1 MEDITSKAEDIIERY
16 YRLSLARQYGRGEV
30 PQVPASEDYPY
41 LTGCFVGMLRTVVY
55 QCPDARKLVED
66 IVRLAEEK
74 GQ

>member
-1 MEDITSKAEDIIERY
+1 MEDTISKAEDIIERY
-16 YRLSLARQYGRGEV
+16 YRLSLAWQYGRGQA

-41 LTGCFVGMLRTVVY
+41 LTGCFMGMLRAVVY

-66 IVRLAEEK
+66 IVRRAEEK